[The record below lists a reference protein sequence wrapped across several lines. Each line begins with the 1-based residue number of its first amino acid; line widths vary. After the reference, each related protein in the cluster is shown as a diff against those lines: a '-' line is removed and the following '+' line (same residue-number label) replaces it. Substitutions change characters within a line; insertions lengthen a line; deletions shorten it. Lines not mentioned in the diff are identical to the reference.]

1 MNFLDPILEATE
13 TTWIQGP
20 LANHQVGTAESGP
33 TFRCCLGRGCGDGSA
48 RWTGKLSQHLAT
60 GGPGWPHLSNDPCV
74 WCLVGWKFC
83 KIWMM
88 PRQWDPFNWMI
99 INFCLFLSISATSM
113 PSREWEADLNS
124 CNSES
129 PKTFKLW
136 KWGIWSFSYPGHV
149 TCFQQNWVS
158 SHLPSGHVLYRWR
171 TCWVWW
177 H

>member
-1 MNFLDPILEATE
+1 MSYGPSILFHTIWYFSFCFLPPCQLGFCTLSTRGRARPRDSFLPWIFLEDLILEATE
-13 TTWIQGP
+13 TWIQGP

-33 TFRCCLGRGCGDGSA
+33 TFRCCLSRGCGDGSA

-99 INFCLFLSISATSM
+99 IYFCLFLSITATSM
-113 PSREWEADLNS
+113 PSREWEADL
-124 CNSES
+124 
-129 PKTFKLW
+129 KL
-136 KWGIWSFSYPGHV
+136 V
-149 TCFQQNWVS
+149 
-158 SHLPSGHVLYRWR
+158 
-171 TCWVWW
+171 
-177 H
+177 

>member
-1 MNFLDPILEATE
+1 MSLLLPFCFIPSRTFHSVEATSKLVFAPCQLQTCQLGGEIPRDEFLPWIFLEDPILEATE

-33 TFRCCLGRGCGDGSA
+33 AFRCCLGRGCGDGSA

-88 PRQWDPFNWMI
+88 SREWDPFNWMI

-113 PSREWEADLNS
+113 PSREWETDLK
-124 CNSES
+124 
-129 PKTFKLW
+129 P
-136 KWGIWSFSYPGHV
+136 V
-149 TCFQQNWVS
+149 
-158 SHLPSGHVLYRWR
+158 
-171 TCWVWW
+171 
-177 H
+177 